1 MLASGSCSEGCF
13 DLGYI
18 FGNFKRGSICV
29 TKFFDNNRDGQ
40 QGAYEIVLAG
50 IEFCLIKGNVLQYVC
65 SNSRIRSPSFP
76 Q

>member
-1 MLASGSCSEGCF
+1 
-13 DLGYI
+13 
-18 FGNFKRGSICV
+18 V

-50 IEFCLIKGNVLQYVC
+50 IEFCLIKGSVLQYVC